1 MRDDRGAASVPLQQT
16 TPLVHQHRWHD
27 QRERLAEREGA
38 GERAVRL
45 AEADGVREQRAPVT
59 PEDARESLGGG
70 DLVRGEPCRPWSP
83 AFERERREVEQ
94 RARPERRDRRRRAD
108 RPRREETRERLGER
122 REALRED
129 PRRMRPGHGGPPPR
143 ARTCRELRRRRTRS
157 PAPGP
162 RGRGLASGWRA
173 GGAMPGRGP
182 RL

>member
-27 QRERLAEREGA
+27 QRERLAEREGDC
-38 GERAVRL
+38 ERDVRL
-45 AEADGVREQRAPVT
+45 AEADGVREQSAPVT
-59 PEDARESLGGG
+59 PEDAREPLGGG
-70 DLVRGEPCRPWSP
+70 DLVRGEPCRPWRL

-122 REALRED
+122 REVLRED
-129 PRRMRPGHGGPPPR
+129 PRRMRPVHGGPPPR
-143 ARTCRELRRRRTRS
+143 ARTCRQWRRRRTRS

-162 RGRGLASGWRA
+162 RGRAIASGWRA
-173 GGAMPGRGP
+173 GEAVPARRP
-182 RL
+182 R